1 MRIIATIILFL
12 IGLICSTEA
21 SAQVPGYQGKRFIL
35 KIDPLSPLYQ
45 KGIIA
50 SIDYVIAR
58 RLAFSASYQY
68 SNRDYTQRISAY
80 KRTWGTFPKNKG
92 NIKDHQFGVEIQF
105 YTNRSIPA
113 PKGSYIY
120 INYFQGLAKATGD
133 VYKQSGSELLTPY
146 TIENLRSQIS
156 AIGLGNKSIAWNI
169 VVLEF
174 DFGLAL
180 GNLVIPEGVNDSTV
194 MSFQSFTDRYGPN
207 LYSFGKLTGNGGMG
221 LTGHLKIGFLL
232 F

>member
-1 MRIIATIILFL
+1 MS
-12 IGLICSTEA
+12 LICSTVA

-35 KIDPLSPLYQ
+35 KVDPISPLYQ

-50 SIDYVIAR
+50 GFDYVVAR
-58 RLAFSASYQY
+58 QLAFSASYQY

-80 KRTWGTFPKNKG
+80 KQTWGVFPENKG
-92 NIKDHQFGVEIQF
+92 NIKDHQLGVEVQF

-120 INYFQGLAKATGD
+120 VNYFQGLAKATGD
-133 VYKQSGSELLTPY
+133 IYKQSGSELLTPY
-146 TIENLRSQIS
+146 TIENLRSQVI
-156 AIGLGNKSIAWNI
+156 AIGVGNKSIAWDI

-180 GNLVIPEGVNDSTV
+180 GNLVIPEEVDEDTI

-207 LYSFGKLTGNGGMG
+207 IYSFGELTGNGGMG
-221 LTGHLKIGFLL
+221 LAGHLRIGFLL